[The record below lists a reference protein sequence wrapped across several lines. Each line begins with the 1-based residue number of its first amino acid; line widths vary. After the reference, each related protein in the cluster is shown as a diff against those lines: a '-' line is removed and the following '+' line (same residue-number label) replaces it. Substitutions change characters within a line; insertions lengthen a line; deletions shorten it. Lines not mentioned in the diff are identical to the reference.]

1 MELAI
6 PPDLLVVP
14 GGESWE
20 KTAED
25 GRVPI
30 EKKLDQINE
39 SKEEVGDRE
48 TCNEGR
54 EEMVGESST
63 HTEEVAESNKRLED
77 VEKWFQVSPRKTGRQ
92 MTPGKNETEIQISA
106 SKFTVLSIN
115 EEEEGAIVEEAQ
127 DFEIYDMEL
136 EEINTLQRRFQA
148 LRTLHFGEKKNK
160 AILSA
165 TATRGLATMEL
176 AIPPDLLVVPGGE
189 SWEKTAEDGR
199 VPI

>member
-25 GRVPI
+25 V
-30 EKKLDQINE
+30 NE

-63 HTEEVAESNKRLED
+63 HIEEVAESNKRLED
-77 VEKWFQVSPRKTGRQ
+77 VEKWFQVSPGKAGRQ

-127 DFEIYDMEL
+127 DFEIDDMEVGDENMEDL
-136 EEINTLQRRFQA
+136 EEDMLEDR
-148 LRTLHFGEKKNK
+148 
-160 AILSA
+160 
-165 TATRGLATMEL
+165 
-176 AIPPDLLVVPGGE
+176 LLEE
-189 SWEKTAEDGR
+189 ST
-199 VPI
+199 